1 MMKLIVVFDPI
12 AIVPKNLYLRS
23 DLRQIPIHTSRTRYN
38 ALHSSTLIKII
49 VARFVGRGS
58 FLIRYFNG
66 HMK

>member
-1 MMKLIVVFDPI
+1 MMKLIVVFDHI
-12 AIVPKNLYLRS
+12 AIAPKNLYLRS

-38 ALHSSTLIKII
+38 ALHNLILIEII
-49 VARFVGRGS
+49 VALFVGTGS